1 MTPEKTIDVERSAIV
16 RLHKEALAKIETL
29 GTWEANYHYWNGY
42 IRALEH
48 VLEMENE

>member
-16 RLHKEALAKIETL
+16 RLLKDSLTEIDKHPMWNTQ
-29 GTWEANYHYWNGY
+29 YHYWTGY